1 MIYLLFTH
9 YEMYNPG
16 RLKKFMCNKRRNV
29 TSSTYFSAL
38 LHAENAYFRVNR
50 LEPHREDVYEMAS
63 YNCVRIHILS
73 QDASIYT
80 RRMQRHRANK

>member
-1 MIYLLFTH
+1 MIYLPFTY

-16 RLKKFMCNKRRNV
+16 LRKFNRRRNV
-29 TSSTYFSAL
+29 TSSTSFSAL

-50 LEPHREDVYEMAS
+50 LKPHREDVYEMAS

-73 QDASIYT
+73 QDASICT
-80 RRMQRHRANK
+80 RRMQRHKANK